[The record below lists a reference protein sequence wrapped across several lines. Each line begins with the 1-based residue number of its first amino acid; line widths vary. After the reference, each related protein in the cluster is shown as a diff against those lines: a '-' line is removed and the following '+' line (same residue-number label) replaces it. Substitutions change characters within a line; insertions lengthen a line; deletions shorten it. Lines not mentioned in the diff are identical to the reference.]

1 MNPERGRGDGDDDGG
16 EDTAYVLAVCEGDRC
31 VPVVPLPGV
40 PRATAVK
47 SLAELAARLRAKGA
61 LGRVVVLDGHTGVVA
76 ASRRVWP

>member
-1 MNPERGRGDGDDDGG
+1 MDAQRGRGDGDDDVGG
-16 EDTAYVLAVCEGDRC
+16 DTAYVLAVCEGDRC

-61 LGRVVVLDGHTGVVA
+61 LGRLALLDARTGAVVA
-76 ASRRVWP
+76 RRRVWP